1 MPERKSKL
9 YGGPDG
15 HTLEQLK
22 KMAPVAQTLN
32 GVKFEGNSFKLAAIL
47 GVAAAGVDLV
57 AEVERLQRELD
68 ECNEAMQGMI

>member
-1 MPERKSKL
+1 MPKENGKL

-15 HTLEQLK
+15 HTLEELK
-22 KMAPVAQTLN
+22 QMAPIAQTLN
-32 GVKFEGNSFKLAAIL
+32 GVEFEGNTFKLRAIL